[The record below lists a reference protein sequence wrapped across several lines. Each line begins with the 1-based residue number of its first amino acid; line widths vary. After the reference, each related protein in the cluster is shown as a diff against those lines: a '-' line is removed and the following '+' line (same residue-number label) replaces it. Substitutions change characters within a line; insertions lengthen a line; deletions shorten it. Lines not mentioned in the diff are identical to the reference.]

1 VCLGPW
7 VCWSLGGGEFF
18 SSSPM
23 YFPFLLKEMI
33 TQISCVFEKKKKAEE
48 QYISVVLEVQCC
60 SKCDFLDGVHNREL
74 E

>member
-1 VCLGPW
+1 
-7 VCWSLGGGEFF
+7 
-18 SSSPM
+18 M